1 MATAGLTAGD
11 ASAGLLPSATL
22 QPYGKEI
29 LKYGIGQLGT
39 PINVGAMTPKV
50 AGQTAFQQK
59 GAQRLSDLYGMG
71 DIQRDATGQVTG
83 FTGGTG
89 IAAYQPYLDQ
99 ISQQN
104 LLDPAKGYQ
113 QFMSPYQ
120 KEIIDTTMQEYDIQA
135 GRGRQQIR
143 DNAYN
148 VGAFGG
154 ARQGVEMGTYQSE
167 SDRNRAALLAGLTG
181 QGYNQALAQQQQQ
194 LANLQGQATYETG
207 LAQEG
212 IAGLQALGQQN
223 QLLEQ
228 QKLNQL
234 ALGAQQGYQ
243 LPMQRIQDVANIYGG
258 IAGAMPGA
266 PTQQFQPTPWVT
278 GIGGGL
284 SAAEMMGMFGQ
295 KKQAA
300 PAQAPASTASW
311 PADYEWKSDIRLKED
326 ISFKTKSP
334 SGLNVYTF
342 KYKGDNTVYEGVMA
356 QEVPWASRQDVDG
369 YLMVDYSKV
378 DVDFKK
384 I

>member
-1 MATAGLTAGD
+1 MAD
-11 ASAGLLPSATL
+11 PAGLLPSAQL

-29 LKYGIGQLGT
+29 LKAGIGQLGT
-39 PINVGAMTPKV
+39 PINVGALTPKV

-59 GAQRLSDLYGMG
+59 GAQRLADMYGMG
-71 DIQRDATGQVTG
+71 NIQRDATGQVTG

-89 IAAYQPYLDQ
+89 IASYQPYLDQ

-104 LLDPAKGYQ
+104 LLDPAQGYQ

-154 ARQGVEMGTYQSE
+154 ARQGVEMASYQSE
-167 SDRNRAALLAGLTG
+167 SDRNRAALLAGLRG
-181 QGYNQALAQQQQQ
+181 QGYNQALQQQQQQ
-194 LANLQGQATYETG
+194 LANLRGQATYETG
-207 LAQEG
+207 LEQEG
-212 IAGLQALGQQN
+212 IASLQALGQQN

-266 PTQQFQPTPWVT
+266 PTQSFQPTPWVT

-284 SAAEMMGMFGQ
+284 AAADIMGVFGQ
-295 KKQAA
+295 RNRDQGIK
-300 PAQAPASTASW
+300 
-311 PADYEWKSDIRLKED
+311 
-326 ISFKTKSP
+326 
-334 SGLNVYTF
+334 V
-342 KYKGDNTVYEGVMA
+342 GDNW
-356 QEVPWASRQDVDG
+356 PNN
-369 YLMVDYSKV
+369 
-378 DVDFKK
+378 
-384 I
+384 